1 MTLIKWN
8 NGSRG
13 NENSNSVFQ
22 TSTPSLFNPRTFF
35 DAFSYPFESVRL
47 LQNLMDDD
55 LGITGSNIGK
65 TLPAVNI
72 TESADAL
79 TIEVAAPGMK
89 KKDFNIEF
97 HDNQLRIGYKKEN
110 QTKEAE
116 EKNVW
121 RQEYRFE
128 SFERVFSIP
137 ETINGDNISAGYED
151 GILKIVA
158 PKREE
163 AKKKPARSIEIK

>member
-1 MTLIKWN
+1 MTLIKWSNGTKN
-8 NGSRG
+8 NGT
-13 NENSNSVFQ
+13 NSVF
-22 TSTPSLFNPRTFF
+22 LKPRSIF
-35 DAFSYPFESVRL
+35 DALNYPFDSVRM
-47 LQNLMDDD
+47 LQKLMDDD
-55 LGITGSNIGK
+55 LGISGSNIGK

-72 TESADAL
+72 AETADAL

-89 KKDFNIEF
+89 KKDFSIEF

-110 QTKEAE
+110 QPEPTE

-128 SFERVFSIP
+128 SFERVFNIP
-137 ETINGDNISAGYED
+137 DTINGDNISANYVD

-158 PKREE
+158 PKKEE
-163 AKKKPARSIEIK
+163 AKKKPSRQIEIS